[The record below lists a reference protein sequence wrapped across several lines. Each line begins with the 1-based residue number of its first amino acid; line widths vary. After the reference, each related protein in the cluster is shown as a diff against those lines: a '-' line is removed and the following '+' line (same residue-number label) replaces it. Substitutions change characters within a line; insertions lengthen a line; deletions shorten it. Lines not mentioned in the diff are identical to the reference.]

1 MEVRAARVDKCDMLE
16 HPGDFVLTTHR
27 GQYVDI
33 GLVEVTGIIFLC
45 PCGCK
50 EQWSLK
56 FKNAVP
62 ADNRM
67 WEWNGCQDKPT
78 LSPSI
83 SKIVGCQWHGHL
95 TDGVFKSC

>member
-1 MEVRAARVDKCDMLE
+1 MEVRAVRVDKCDMLE
-16 HPGDFVLTTHR
+16 HPGNFVLTAQH
-27 GQYVDI
+27 GQY
-33 GLVEVTGIIFLC
+33 TGIIFLC

-56 FKNAVP
+56 FKNTVP

-83 SKIVGCQWHGHL
+83 SKIIGCKWRGNL
-95 TDGVFKSC
+95 VDGVFRNE